1 MIALLLMLVLAL
13 APAPDVTGRWTGT
26 AQVKNQAGGQQ
37 EIPVILVLK
46 QEGDQ
51 VTGTGGPDDS
61 IQVPLS
67 KGKLDGDRLTLEAEA
82 DGSVFTLELKVAGE
96 EITGSV
102 RRRGRD
108 GSEENGKVTLK
119 RGPAK
124 NPYDTASDAAIGKR
138 YFLGHCSQCH
148 GPEGEGG
155 RGINLT
161 VGRYRKGGADQ
172 ELFATIRRGIPGSE
186 MPGSDF
192 SEKETWQVVAFV
204 RRLARAGAEEKSS
217 GDSEAGRRVYETR
230 GACKQCHMI
239 SGTGGALGPDLT
251 EIGLRRSLRFLEQS
265 LLEPDSFVPENY
277 KTVTVVP
284 RSGQEF
290 KGVRLNE
297 DDYSIQLRDLAET
310 IRSVTKASARTVRTE
325 KGSMMPAYGGKLS
338 PKEIQDLVAYLS
350 SLRGKS

>member
-1 MIALLLMLVLAL
+1 MIALLLMLVPAL

-26 AQVKNQAGGQQ
+26 AQVRNQAGAQM
-37 EIPVILVLK
+37 EIPVVLVLR

-61 IQVPLS
+61 VQVPLR
-67 KGKLDGDRLTLEAEA
+67 KGTLTGDSLTLEAEA
-82 DGSVFTLELKVAGE
+82 EGSVFTLQLKVDGD

-102 RRRGRD
+102 KRRGRD
-108 GSEENGKVTLK
+108 GAEENGKLSLK

-124 NPYDTASDAAIGKR
+124 NPYDTAADAAIGKR

-161 VGRYRKGGADQ
+161 VGRYRMGGSDQ
-172 ELFATIRRGIPGSE
+172 ELFRTIRRGIPGSE
-186 MPGSDF
+186 MPGSEF
-192 SEKETWQVVAFV
+192 SEAETWRVVAFV
-204 RRLARAGAEEKSS
+204 RRLARAGAAEKAS
-217 GDSEAGRRVYETR
+217 GDAEAGRRVYESR
-230 GACKQCHMI
+230 GACKQCHMV

-265 LLEPDSFVPENY
+265 LLQPDSFVPENY
-277 KTVTVVP
+277 KTVTVVT
-284 RSGQEF
+284 RSGQEI

-297 DDYSIQLRDLAET
+297 DDYSVQLRDLAET
-310 IRSVTKASARTVRTE
+310 IRSITKSSARTVRTE